1 MCAVDGTGNVQ
12 KAAEK
17 LSIWLP
23 RITVIHG
30 AEHALDLFYNEVY
43 STVEEFCDIKILTRA
58 VRNVFGST
66 RHKPTAMFRKQSR
79 KHNRGVGV
87 MFIKPSECR

>member
-1 MCAVDGTGNVQ
+1 MEGAGNVQ
-12 KAAEK
+12 KAVEI
-17 LSIWLP
+17 LSIRFP

-30 AEHALDLFYNEVY
+30 AEHALNPFYNEVY

-66 RHKPTAMFRKQSR
+66 RHRPVAMFRKQSR